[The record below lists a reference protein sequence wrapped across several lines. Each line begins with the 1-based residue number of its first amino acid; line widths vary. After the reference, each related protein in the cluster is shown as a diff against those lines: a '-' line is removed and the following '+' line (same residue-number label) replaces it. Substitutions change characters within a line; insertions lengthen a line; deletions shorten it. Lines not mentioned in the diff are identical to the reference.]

1 MEDRKLLIHDK
12 NNYKCTIDTQSFCSG
27 FSLHISEI
35 FEIIILIIDI
45 VFSQK
50 KKLETIISYTKL
62 VHP

>member
-12 NNYKCTIDTQSFCSG
+12 NNYKYTIDTQSFCSG
-27 FSLHISEI
+27 FSLPISEI

-50 KKLETIISYTKL
+50 KNLKR
-62 VHP
+62 